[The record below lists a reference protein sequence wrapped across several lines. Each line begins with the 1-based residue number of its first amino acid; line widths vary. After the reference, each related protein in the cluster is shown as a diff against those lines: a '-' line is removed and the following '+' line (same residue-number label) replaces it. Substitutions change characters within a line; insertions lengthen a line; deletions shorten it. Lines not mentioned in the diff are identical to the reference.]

1 MVEPSSL
8 LLFVEILSQGSMLYK
23 QERGGWGMR
32 RSCNHSRT
40 ASRSVDFPHI
50 LGNPNCKGKTHRKGS
65 QASLTSWLRLTR
77 ILFLFKNCKF
87 EWYTCNILFQ
97 TNHLLKYH
105 MVFGFHLRLVLGCVN
120 VAPGFPPARC
130 AGETQAGKEK
140 NSWNQAANPAL
151 QKHADHWHQ
160 NW

>member
-1 MVEPSSL
+1 M
-8 LLFVEILSQGSMLYK
+8 FGEILSQGSMFGVGNKLG
-23 QERGGWGMR
+23 EGGWGMR
-32 RSCNHSRT
+32 IVATIRGQHLVWWTFPSFWEIPT
-40 ASRSVDFPHI
+40 AREKQTQTEGTQV
-50 LGNPNCKGKTHRKGS
+50 
-65 QASLTSWLRLTR
+65 SLTSWLRLTR

-87 EWYTCNILFQ
+87 EWNTCNILFQ
-97 TNHLLKYH
+97 RNHLLKYH

-130 AGETQAGKEK
+130 AGQTQAGKEK

-151 QKHADHWHQ
+151 QKHTEHWHQ